1 MAQTYHEALLKLL
14 DELRAAEAAKI
25 KSVALKAKV
34 AVEAGGL
41 LHVFGS
47 GHSAI
52 LAEEAFHRAG
62 GLAPVRPLFLAAL
75 TPQTAPRLAGRLER
89 LEGVAAALFDQAR
102 AKAGDLMF
110 IASNSGVN
118 AAAIEMAQAARG
130 AGLVTVAITSVT
142 HSSATASRHSSG
154 KKLMDLA
161 DFVIDNHCPPGD
173 ALVDIGGTA
182 VGAGSTV
189 ANCWI
194 WHSMAVEVCRLLQV
208 EGKSLPVWVSA
219 NRPGGDRLNEA
230 LEKQYRDRVPLL

>member
-1 MAQTYHEALLKLL
+1 MNKAYHDALIEILGRLQADESATVAGVAQ
-14 DELRAAEAAKI
+14 RA
-25 KSVALKAKV
+25 KAV
-34 AVEAGGL
+34 VEGGGL

-62 GLAPVRPLFLAAL
+62 GLAPVRPLFFPAL
-75 TPQTAPRLAGRLER
+75 TPYTAPRVAGRLER
-89 LEGVAAALFDQAR
+89 LEGVTPALLEQAR
-102 AKAGDLMF
+102 ARAGDMVF

-118 AAAIEMAQAARG
+118 AAAIEMAQAARA
-130 AGLVTVAITSVT
+130 AGLVTVAITSVA
-142 HSSATASRHSSG
+142 HAKATPSRHSSG
-154 KKLMDLA
+154 KKLMDLT
-161 DFVIDNHCPPGD
+161 DFVIDNHCPSGD
-173 ALVDIGGTA
+173 AIVDVGGVG

-194 WHSMAVEVCRLLQV
+194 WHTMAVELCRLLAA

-219 NRPGGDRLNEA
+219 NRPGGDALNEG